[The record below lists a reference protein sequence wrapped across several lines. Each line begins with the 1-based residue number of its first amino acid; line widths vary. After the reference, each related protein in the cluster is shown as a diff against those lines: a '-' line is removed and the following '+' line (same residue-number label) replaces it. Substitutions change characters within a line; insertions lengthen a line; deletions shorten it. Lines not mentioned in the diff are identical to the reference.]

1 MYGLFAQEAS
11 DVTGVNES
19 KATSGQELP
28 LDYDNQVIR
37 NLDDDHEWI
46 KHLKSMPKLYDEEK
60 QPLHGWFR
68 MADVLLVM
76 PLEIFCRIVD
86 ITEEVRTEHIIKN
99 EMHNNNYFSTHYSKA
114 APQICPKMQVNEMQ
128 ALYDKHH
135 EVSSFQKSHQNT
147 YNSVKYEVI

>member
-1 MYGLFAQEAS
+1 MPRFPRIQLLHELLWQLVYGPFAQGAS

-19 KATSGQELP
+19 KAISGQELP

-86 ITEEVRTEHIIKN
+86 ITEEVRTEHIIKMKCIITIIFQHTN
-99 EMHNNNYFSTHYSKA
+99 
-114 APQICPKMQVNEMQ
+114 Q
-128 ALYDKHH
+128 AELP
-135 EVSSFQKSHQNT
+135 VTTQ
-147 YNSVKYEVI
+147 